1 MFSTILDISSFFI
14 GMLINLLLIA
24 LICYY
29 FKRKYET
36 LEASQNEQAKILY
49 NLIQNQIPKKTFN
62 INDLLTNANV
72 CSNLGTCMINPDDIE
87 ETDSE
92 NGSDTESEKTDN
104 ESDDEFD
111 KRNLNIQVSE
121 IGAIDVNPVKILSLN
136 VSELNN
142 VLNDLE
148 EIPIVVSKLN
158 VNELNVSEVN
168 DLTVNELNGNEL
180 EVTDLSEL
188 NAPTESDSTGT
199 DYSKLSIKQLKDILT
214 KKGINSNHRMKK
226 TDLIN
231 LIEHGH
237 NENTLNLKD
246 EIEEVNI

>member
-49 NLIQNQIPKKTFN
+49 NLIQNQLPKKTFD
-62 INDLLTNANV
+62 INDLITNANL
-72 CSNLGTCMINPDDIE
+72 CSNLGTCMVNPDDIE
-87 ETDSE
+87 ESDSDAETDA
-92 NGSDTESEKTDN
+92 ESESEDETDQ
-104 ESDDEFD
+104 EDDD
-111 KRNLNIQVSE
+111 RRTNLNIQVSE
-121 IGAIDVNPVKILSLN
+121 VKDDGQIKVLSVTELKDTKDV
-136 VSELNN
+136 E
-142 VLNDLE
+142 DLE
-148 EIPIVVSKLN
+148 PIVVNKLD
-158 VNELNVSEVN
+158 ELDVT
-168 DLTVNELNGNEL
+168 DLTEVS
-180 EVTDLSEL
+180 EVTDLTDTNEV
-188 NAPTESDSTGT
+188 NGVT

-214 KKGINSNHRMKK
+214 KKGITSNHRMKK

-237 NENTLNLKD
+237 TENTLNLKD

>member
-49 NLIQNQIPKKTFN
+49 NLIQNQLPKKTFD
-62 INDLLTNANV
+62 INDLLTNSNV
-72 CSNLGTCMINPDDIE
+72 CSSLNTCMIDPDEIE
-87 ETDSE
+87 ESDSEDDSGTDSETDSE
-92 NGSDTESEKTDN
+92 LVEHTDFHTNEKRKNSNIEVTE
-104 ESDDEFD
+104 
-111 KRNLNIQVSE
+111 
-121 IGAIDVNPVKILSLN
+121 VNPVKVLS
-136 VSELNN
+136 VTELTNF
-142 VLNDLE
+142 E
-148 EIPIVVSKLN
+148 EELIVVNKIDEL
-158 VNELNVSEVN
+158 VELNVSES
-168 DLTVNELNGNEL
+168 
-180 EVTDLSEL
+180 EVTD
-188 NAPTESDSTGT
+188 ATGSDAT

-214 KKGINSNHRMKK
+214 QKGINSNQRMKK

>member
-49 NLIQNQIPKKTFN
+49 NLIQNQLPKKTFD
-62 INDLLTNANV
+62 INDLIRNANL
-72 CSNLGTCMINPDDIE
+72 CSNLGTCMVNPDDIE
-87 ETDSE
+87 ESESEDETDSE
-92 NGSDTESEKTDN
+92 SESETDG
-104 ESDDEFD
+104 EDED
-111 KRNLNIQVSE
+111 KRTNLNIQVSE
-121 IGAIDVNPVKILSLN
+121 VNEDGQIKVLS
-136 VSELNN
+136 VTELNDTHE
-142 VLNDLE
+142 VEDLE
-148 EIPIVVSKLN
+148 PIVVNKLDDLT
-158 VNELNVSEVN
+158 ELNVEN
-168 DLTVNELNGNEL
+168 A
-180 EVTDLSEL
+180 VTDLTNDNVE
-188 NAPTESDSTGT
+188 NDNVVNESGVT

-237 NENTLNLKD
+237 LENTLNLKD

>member
-49 NLIQNQIPKKTFN
+49 NLIQNQLPKKTFN

-72 CSNLGTCMINPDDIE
+72 CSNLGTCMINPDEIE
-87 ETDSE
+87 ES
-92 NGSDTESEKTDN
+92 GSESETDDEL
-104 ESDDEFD
+104 ESDDESDNESND
-111 KRNLNIQVSE
+111 KRTNLNLAVSE
-121 IGAIDVNPVKILSLN
+121 IVDSPVKILSLN
-136 VSELNN
+136 VSESNN
-142 VLNDLE
+142 VLDDLE
-148 EIPIVVSKLN
+148 ETPIIVSKLN
-158 VNELNVSEVN
+158 
-168 DLTVNELNGNEL
+168 EL
-180 EVTDLSEL
+180 EVNEVNVNESVTEL
-188 NAPTESDSTGT
+188 ESDVSSNGVT

-246 EIEEVNI
+246 EMEEVNI

>member
-49 NLIQNQIPKKTFN
+49 NLIQNQLPKKTFD
-62 INDLLTNANV
+62 INDLITNANL
-72 CSNLGTCMINPDDIE
+72 CSNLGTCMINPDEIE
-87 ETDSE
+87 ES
-92 NGSDTESEKTDN
+92 ESEGETDN
-104 ESDDEFD
+104 ESDSDAESDNDESSNLQED
-111 KRNLNIQVSE
+111 SRKNLNIEVTE
-121 IGAIDVNPVKILSLN
+121 MPVKILS
-136 VSELNN
+136 VSELNTVN
-142 VLNDLE
+142 DVEELEPIVVNKLDTLNDLE
-148 EIPIVVSKLN
+148 LN
-158 VNELNVSEVN
+158 DVIDSLDNNTQDVNENSLV
-168 DLTVNELNGNEL
+168 
-180 EVTDLSEL
+180 
-188 NAPTESDSTGT
+188 

-237 NENTLNLKD
+237 IENTLNLKD

>member
-49 NLIQNQIPKKTFN
+49 NLIQNQLPKKTFD
-62 INDLLTNANV
+62 INDLITNANL
-72 CSNLGTCMINPDDIE
+72 CSNLGTCMVNPDDIE
-87 ETDSE
+87 ESDSDAETDA
-92 NGSDTESEKTDN
+92 ESESEDETDQ
-104 ESDDEFD
+104 EDDD
-111 KRNLNIQVSE
+111 RRTNLNIQVSE
-121 IGAIDVNPVKILSLN
+121 VNDDGQIKVLSVTEVKDTHDV
-136 VSELNN
+136 E
-142 VLNDLE
+142 DLE
-148 EIPIVVSKLN
+148 PIVVNKLDEFD
-158 VNELNVSEVN
+158 VI
-168 DLTVNELNGNEL
+168 D
-180 EVTDLSEL
+180 VTDLTEV
-188 NAPTESDSTGT
+188 TESSEVTESGAT

>member
-49 NLIQNQIPKKTFN
+49 NLIQNQLPKKTFD
-62 INDLLTNANV
+62 INDLITNANL
-72 CSNLGTCMINPDDIE
+72 CSNLGTCMVNPDDIE
-87 ETDSE
+87 ESESEDETDSE
-92 NGSDTESEKTDN
+92 SESETDG
-104 ESDDEFD
+104 EDED
-111 KRNLNIQVSE
+111 KRTNLNIQVSE
-121 IGAIDVNPVKILSLN
+121 VNEDGQIKVLS
-136 VSELNN
+136 VTELNDTHE
-142 VLNDLE
+142 VEDLE
-148 EIPIVVSKLN
+148 PIVVNKLDDLT
-158 VNELNVSEVN
+158 ELNVEN
-168 DLTVNELNGNEL
+168 A
-180 EVTDLSEL
+180 VTDLTNDNVE
-188 NAPTESDSTGT
+188 NDNVVNESGVT

-237 NENTLNLKD
+237 LENTLNLKD

>member
-49 NLIQNQIPKKTFN
+49 NLIQNQLPKKTFD
-62 INDLLTNANV
+62 INDLITNANL
-72 CSNLGTCMINPDDIE
+72 CSNLGTCMVNPDDIE
-87 ETDSE
+87 ESDSDAETDA
-92 NGSDTESEKTDN
+92 ESESEDETDQ
-104 ESDDEFD
+104 EDDD
-111 KRNLNIQVSE
+111 RRTNLNIQVSE
-121 IGAIDVNPVKILSLN
+121 VNDDGQIKVLSVTELKDTKDV
-136 VSELNN
+136 E
-142 VLNDLE
+142 DLE
-148 EIPIVVSKLN
+148 PIVVNKLD
-158 VNELNVSEVN
+158 EL
-168 DLTVNELNGNEL
+168 D
-180 EVTDLSEL
+180 VTDLTEVTEVSES
-188 NAPTESDSTGT
+188 NEVNGVT

-237 NENTLNLKD
+237 TENTLNLKD

>member
-49 NLIQNQIPKKTFN
+49 NLIQNQLPKKTFD
-62 INDLLTNANV
+62 INDLITNANL
-72 CSNLGTCMINPDDIE
+72 CSNLGTCMVNPDDIE
-87 ETDSE
+87 ESDSDAETDA
-92 NGSDTESEKTDN
+92 ESESEDETDQ
-104 ESDDEFD
+104 EDDD
-111 KRNLNIQVSE
+111 RRTNLNIQVSE
-121 IGAIDVNPVKILSLN
+121 VNDDGQIKVLSVTEVKDTHDV
-136 VSELNN
+136 E
-142 VLNDLE
+142 DLE
-148 EIPIVVSKLN
+148 PIVVNKLD
-158 VNELNVSEVN
+158 EF
-168 DLTVNELNGNEL
+168 D
-180 EVTDLSEL
+180 VTDLTEVTEV
-188 NAPTESDSTGT
+188 TESSESNESGAT

>member
-49 NLIQNQIPKKTFN
+49 NLIQNQLPKKTFN
-62 INDLLTNANV
+62 INDLLTTANV
-72 CSNLGTCMINPDDIE
+72 NMCSGLNNVMISPEEIE
-87 ETDSE
+87 ESDSDDDTDAE
-92 NGSDTESEKTDN
+92 TDA
-104 ESDDEFD
+104 ESDDE
-111 KRNLNIQVSE
+111 SE
-121 IGAIDVNPVKILSLN
+121 SDNEK
-136 VSELNN
+136 NN
-142 VLNDLE
+142 D
-148 EIPIVVSKLN
+148 N
-158 VNELNVSEVN
+158 VNEIKQINLEVSDITEVPSVK
-168 DLTVNELNGNEL
+168 LLSVTEISEQPEVEEL
-180 EVTDLSEL
+180 EPILVNKLDSE
-188 NAPTESDSTGT
+188 EVT

-237 NENTLNLKD
+237 TENTLNLKD

>member
-49 NLIQNQIPKKTFN
+49 NLIQNQLPKKTFD
-62 INDLLTNANV
+62 INDLITNANL
-72 CSNLGTCMINPDDIE
+72 CSNLGTCMINPDEIE
-87 ETDSE
+87 ES
-92 NGSDTESEKTDN
+92 ESEGETDN
-104 ESDDEFD
+104 ESESDAESDNDESSNLQED
-111 KRNLNIQVSE
+111 SRKNLNIEVTE
-121 IGAIDVNPVKILSLN
+121 MPVKILS
-136 VSELNN
+136 VSELNTVN
-142 VLNDLE
+142 DVEELEPIVVNKLDTLNDLE
-148 EIPIVVSKLN
+148 LN
-158 VNELNVSEVN
+158 DVIDSLDNNTQDVNENSLV
-168 DLTVNELNGNEL
+168 
-180 EVTDLSEL
+180 
-188 NAPTESDSTGT
+188 

-237 NENTLNLKD
+237 IENTLNLKD

>member
-62 INDLLTNANV
+62 INDLITNPGLNTTLNTV
-72 CSNLGTCMINPDDIE
+72 MVNPDEIE
-87 ETDSE
+87 DSDEDTDNDEDSLSDSDSE
-92 NGSDTESEKTDN
+92 SEMECGLK
-104 ESDDEFD
+104 E
-111 KRNLNIQVSE
+111 NLNVTNTIQVSE
-121 IGAIDVNPVKILSLN
+121 VVESPVKILS
-136 VSELNN
+136 VSELN
-142 VLNDLE
+142 LNTSELEDLE
-148 EIPIVVSKLN
+148 PIIVNKVDIP
-158 VNELNVSEVN
+158 
-168 DLTVNELNGNEL
+168 
-180 EVTDLSEL
+180 
-188 NAPTESDSTGT
+188 ESTIT
-199 DYSKLSIKQLKDILT
+199 DYNKLSIKQLKDILT

-226 TDLIN
+226 NDLIN
-231 LIEHGH
+231 LIEHGP
-237 NENTLNLKD
+237 NENILNLKD

>member
-49 NLIQNQIPKKTFN
+49 NLIQNQLPKKTFN

-72 CSNLGTCMINPDDIE
+72 CSNLGTCMINPDEIE
-87 ETDSE
+87 ES
-92 NGSDTESEKTDN
+92 GSESETDDEL
-104 ESDDEFD
+104 ESDDESDNESND
-111 KRNLNIQVSE
+111 KRTNLNLAVSE
-121 IGAIDVNPVKILSLN
+121 IVDSPVKILSLN
-136 VSELNN
+136 VSDSNN
-142 VLNDLE
+142 VLDDLE
-148 EIPIVVSKLN
+148 ETPIIVSKLN
-158 VNELNVSEVN
+158 ELNEL
-168 DLTVNELNGNEL
+168 NEL
-180 EVTDLSEL
+180 EVNEVNVSVTEL
-188 NAPTESDSTGT
+188 ESDVSSNGVT

-246 EIEEVNI
+246 EMEEVNI

>member
-1 MFSTILDISSFFI
+1 MI
-14 GMLINLLLIA
+14 INLLLIA

-49 NLIQNQIPKKTFN
+49 NLIQNQLPKKTFD
-62 INDLLTNANV
+62 INDLITNANL
-72 CSNLGTCMINPDDIE
+72 CSNLGTCMVNPDDIE
-87 ETDSE
+87 ESESEDETDSE
-92 NGSDTESEKTDN
+92 SESETDG
-104 ESDDEFD
+104 EDED
-111 KRNLNIQVSE
+111 KRTNLNIQVSE
-121 IGAIDVNPVKILSLN
+121 VNEDGQIKVLS
-136 VSELNN
+136 VTELNDTHE
-142 VLNDLE
+142 VEDLE
-148 EIPIVVSKLN
+148 PIVVNKLDDLT
-158 VNELNVSEVN
+158 ELNVEN
-168 DLTVNELNGNEL
+168 A
-180 EVTDLSEL
+180 VTDLTNDNVE
-188 NAPTESDSTGT
+188 NVVNESGVT

-237 NENTLNLKD
+237 LENTLNLKD

>member
-62 INDLLTNANV
+62 VNDLITNPTMG
-72 CSNLGTCMINPDDIE
+72 CSLNTVMVNPEELEDSDGS

-92 NGSDTESEKTDN
+92 TSDTD
-104 ESDDEFD
+104 ESDEEDNS
-111 KRNLNIQVSE
+111 KKITLHVSE
-121 IGAIDVNPVKILSLN
+121 IKEEEGPVKKLSVTEIHD
-136 VSELNN
+136 VSE
-142 VLNDLE
+142 DLE
-148 EIPIVVSKLN
+148 EYDTIIVNKVDNSLD
-158 VNELNVSEVN
+158 VNE
-168 DLTVNELNGNEL
+168 T
-180 EVTDLSEL
+180 TT
-188 NAPTESDSTGT
+188 TEKQPLDQEEIGT
-199 DYSKLSIKQLKDILT
+199 DYSKMSIKQLKDILT

-231 LIEHGH
+231 LIENRANENTH
-237 NENTLNLKD
+237 ENTLNLKD